1 MHLECLIYYSGF
13 FLTTVNAVIHLDR
26 LCYYEVLIG
35 NSQKRRAHKSKQMLI
50 AGTLKPLT

>member
-13 FLTTVNAVIHLDR
+13 FLTTVSAVIHLDR

-35 NSQKRRAHKSKQMLI
+35 NSQKRRAHKSQQMLI
-50 AGTLKPLT
+50 AGTRKPLT